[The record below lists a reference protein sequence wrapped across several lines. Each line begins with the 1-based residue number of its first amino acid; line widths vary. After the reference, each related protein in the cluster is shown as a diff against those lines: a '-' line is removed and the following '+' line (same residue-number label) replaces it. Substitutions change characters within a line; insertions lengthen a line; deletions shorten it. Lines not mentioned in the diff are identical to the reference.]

1 MEKAFEIFEQTW
13 QALWAFLDKLFK
25 AIFGDDYYKT
35 PDAPEAE

>member
-13 QALWAFLDKLFK
+13 AALWAFLDKLFI
-25 AIFGDDYYKT
+25 ALFGEDYKT